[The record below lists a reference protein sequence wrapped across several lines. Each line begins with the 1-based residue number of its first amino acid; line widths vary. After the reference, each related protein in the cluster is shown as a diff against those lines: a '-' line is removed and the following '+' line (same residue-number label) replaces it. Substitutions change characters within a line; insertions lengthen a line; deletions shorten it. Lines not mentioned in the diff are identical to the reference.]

1 MLEEIIG
8 PKTMTKLE
16 KFSSLSAA
24 DRLLLVRAIV
34 LLLLIRLSLSFFS
47 FRRVQSLVSRLMRS
61 HGRAARFPTV
71 DRITWAVRA
80 IGRHSPISFTCLP
93 RALATKILLSRA
105 GHDSTLQVGVTRDD
119 AGKLEAHA
127 WVEAAGEVIV
137 GRIPSLGRFTPLAR
151 LEERML

>member
-1 MLEEIIG
+1 
-8 PKTMTKLE
+8 MTKYE

-24 DRLLLVRAIV
+24 DRLLLIRAVV
-34 LLLLIRLSLSFFS
+34 LLILIRLSLSIFS
-47 FRRVQSLVSRLMRS
+47 FRRVQSLVARLMRS
-61 HGRAARFPTV
+61 HGRARRFPPV

-119 AGKLEAHA
+119 AGRLEAHA